1 MKGISREFVPY
12 VFSGMLNAEGLGIEI
27 SSEHM
32 TKLDIYVEPA
42 MIDASASED
51 IRSVPRRAPEPP

>member
-12 VFSGMLNAEGLGIEI
+12 VFSEMLNAEGLGIGI